1 LKSATFKRLLV
12 VTGVVTMATIA
23 VAQTVQNVDPSRH
36 GNLASAQS
44 LIAQAYERMT
54 LAQQSNNYELGG
66 HASRAKQLLSEAA
79 TEIGLAAA
87 TADGR
92 RY

>member
-1 LKSATFKRLLV
+1 VKSANLKRIVIVAGLV
-12 VTGVVTMATIA
+12 TAATIA

-36 GNLASAQS
+36 GNLAAAQT

-54 LAQQSNNYELGG
+54 MAQQSNNYELGG
-66 HASRAKQLLSEAA
+66 HAARAKQLLSEAA
-79 TEIGLAAA
+79 NEIGLAAA

>member
-1 LKSATFKRLLV
+1 MKTTTLKRLVLTAGLV
-12 VTGVVTMATIA
+12 TAATVVI
-23 VAQTVQNVDPSRH
+23 AQTVQNVDPGRH

-44 LIAQAYERMT
+44 LIAQAYQRMT
-54 LAQQSNNYELGG
+54 EAQQSNNYELGG
-66 HASRAKQLLSEAA
+66 HATRAKQLLSEAA
-79 TEIGLAAA
+79 NEIGLAAA

>member
-1 LKSATFKRLLV
+1 MKPASLKRLVLV
-12 VTGVVTMATIA
+12 AGLATGTMAMS
-23 VAQTVQNVDPSRH
+23 QTVQNVDPSRH
-36 GNLASAQS
+36 GNLAAAQS
-44 LIAQAYERMT
+44 MIAQAYQRMT
-54 LAQQSNNYELGG
+54 EAQQSNNYELGG

-79 TEIGLAAA
+79 NEIGLAAA

>member
-1 LKSATFKRLLV
+1 VKSKTLKCLAAAVGLV
-12 VTGVVTMATIA
+12 TVATIA
-23 VAQTVQNVDPSRH
+23 IAQTVQNVDPGRH

-44 LIAQAYERMT
+44 LIAQAYQRMT
-54 LAQQSNNYELGG
+54 EAQQSNNYELGG

-79 TEIGLAAA
+79 NEIGLAAA

>member
-1 LKSATFKRLLV
+1 LKRLVVIAGLV
-12 VTGVVTMATIA
+12 TVATIA
-23 VAQTVQNVDPSRH
+23 VAQTVQNVDPDRH
-36 GNLASAQS
+36 GNLAAAQS

-54 LAQQSNNYELGG
+54 DAQRSNNYELGG
-66 HASRAKQLLSEAA
+66 HAARAKQLLSEAA
-79 TEIGLAAA
+79 TEIGLAAM

>member
-1 LKSATFKRLLV
+1 MQRATSKRLILV
-12 VTGVVTMATIA
+12 AGLAMAATLAI
-23 VAQTVQNVDPSRH
+23 AQTVQNVDPSRH
-36 GNLASAQS
+36 GNLAAAQS
-44 LIAQAYERMT
+44 LIAQAYQRMT
-54 LAQQSNNYELGG
+54 EAQQSNNYELGG
-66 HASRAKQLLSEAA
+66 HAARARQLLNEAA

>member
-1 LKSATFKRLLV
+1 MKTANLKYLAAAAGLV
-12 VTGVVTMATIA
+12 TVATIA
-23 VAQTVQNVDPSRH
+23 IAQTVQNVDPSRH

-44 LIAQAYERMT
+44 LIAQAYQRMT
-54 LAQQSNNYELGG
+54 EAQQSNNYELGG
-66 HASRAKQLLSEAA
+66 HASRAKELLSEAA
-79 TEIGLAAA
+79 NEIGLAAM